1 MNTKQSVRQYGCVK
15 CQTTHTEPDPLFQEH
30 IIHQSKHGWKWVA
43 VEPGRNQ
50 PANNTKHTPGPWR
63 FAGLNGGMETIEGKV
78 FGVENIPIAA
88 AFYETR
94 DMRVPQTQEYGDQV
108 RANARLIAA
117 APELLEACKVL
128 ADLCTDAKCVQSVK
142 WTSARDQARA
152 AIQKAE
158 GTV

>member
-43 VEPGRNQ
+43 VEPRRNQ

-63 FAGLNGGMETIEGKV
+63 LMNSSKAGFLNVYTTHQTGELEATDFICEIGPGARNEG
-78 FGVENIPIAA
+78 EIN
-88 AFYETR
+88 
-94 DMRVPQTQEYGDQV
+94 
-108 RANARLIAA
+108 ANARLIAA
-117 APELLEACKVL
+117 APELLEACKAVSRLDYLQEHNAL
-128 ADLCTDAKCVQSVK
+128 AAQVK
-142 WTSARDQARA
+142 A

>member
-1 MNTKQSVRQYGCVK
+1 MSTKQSVRQYGCVK

-43 VEPGRNQ
+43 VEPERNQ
-50 PANNTKHTPGPWR
+50 PANNTKHTPGPWLVMGNQR
-63 FAGLNGGMETIEGKV
+63 NGHFDFVLPTADDKD
-78 FGVENIPIAA
+78 F
-88 AFYETR
+88 
-94 DMRVPQTQEYGDQV
+94 Q
-108 RANARLIAA
+108 ANARLIAA